1 MTKEEKI
8 QSMKIVNSLW
18 ENDLIETKKNFTDAM
33 LSKVQT
39 FLIGKKK
46 DVAETMFKGDTN
58 EKGQ

>member
-1 MTKEEKI
+1 MTKDEKI

-18 ENDLIETKKNFTDAM
+18 DNNLVEAKKNLTNAM

-46 DVAETMFKGDTN
+46 DIAKTMFKGDTN
-58 EKGQ
+58 EKG

>member
-1 MTKEEKI
+1 MTKDEKI

-18 ENDLIETKKNFTDAM
+18 ENDLVGAKKNLTNAM

-46 DVAETMFKGDTN
+46 DVAKTMFKGDTN
-58 EKGQ
+58 EKG

>member
-1 MTKEEKI
+1 MTKDEKI
-8 QSMKIVNSLW
+8 QTMKIVNSLW
-18 ENDLIETKKNFTDAM
+18 ENDLVGAKKNFTNAM

-46 DVAETMFKGDTN
+46 DVAKTMFKGDAN

>member
-1 MTKEEKI
+1 MTKDEKI

-18 ENDLIETKKNFTDAM
+18 DNNLVEAKKNLTNAM

-46 DVAETMFKGDTN
+46 DIAKTMFKGDTN

>member
-8 QSMKIVNSLW
+8 QTMKIVNSLW
-18 ENDLIETKKNFTDAM
+18 ENDLVGAKKNLTNAM

-46 DVAETMFKGDTN
+46 DVAKTMFKGDTN

>member
-1 MTKEEKI
+1 MTKDEKI

-18 ENDLIETKKNFTDAM
+18 DNNLVEAKKNLTNAM

-46 DVAETMFKGDTN
+46 DIAKTMFKGDAN